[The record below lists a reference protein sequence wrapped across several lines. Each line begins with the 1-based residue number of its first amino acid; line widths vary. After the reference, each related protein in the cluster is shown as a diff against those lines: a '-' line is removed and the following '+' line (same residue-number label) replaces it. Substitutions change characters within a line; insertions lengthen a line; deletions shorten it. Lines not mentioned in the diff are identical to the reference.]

1 MKYAIISDIHGNYT
15 AFVECLKK
23 IEKLN
28 IDEIIFCGDYITDFP
43 EPHDVLKLIK
53 ECEKNFKCHII
64 RGNRE
69 EYICNFNKDK
79 NLENINVRKR
89 SNVMCTYNLL
99 TKEDLEWLENLPETV
114 EIDIGNENKIYV
126 SHQLNLSLIHI

>member
-53 ECEKNFKCHII
+53 ECEKT
-64 RGNRE
+64 
-69 EYICNFNKDK
+69 
-79 NLENINVRKR
+79 LNVI
-89 SNVMCTYNLL
+89 LF
-99 TKEDLEWLENLPETV
+99 V
-114 EIDIGNENKIYV
+114 EIEKNIYAILIKTKIWK
-126 SHQLNLSLIHI
+126 I